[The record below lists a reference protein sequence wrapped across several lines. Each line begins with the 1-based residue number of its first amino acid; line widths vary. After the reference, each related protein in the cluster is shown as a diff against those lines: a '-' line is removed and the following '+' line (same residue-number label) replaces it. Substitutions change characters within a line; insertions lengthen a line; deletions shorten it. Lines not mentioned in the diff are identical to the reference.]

1 MVPNFQLCA
10 NIEHLSLALNR
21 PLDHVGKPV
30 AFPMNSSAL
39 TSGRAALKS
48 RSTKSG
54 GWRGKRRPRRKHG
67 QKWIG
72 AKFALAI
79 GIAAIPVADGPLL
92 LLLTRIRIWD
102 LNKCGK
108 GAAAQH

>member
-1 MVPNFQLCA
+1 MVPNFRLCA

-48 RSTKSG
+48 RTINE
-54 GWRGKRRPRRKHG
+54 R
-67 QKWIG
+67 
-72 AKFALAI
+72 LA
-79 GIAAIPVADGPLL
+79 
-92 LLLTRIRIWD
+92 R
-102 LNKCGK
+102 
-108 GAAAQH
+108 